1 MVPARKASKS
11 AKRARASH
19 HALRPLNLSACPRCG
34 TARLPHRAC
43 QNCGYVNGKVSL
55 KVETK
60 ES

>member
-19 HALRPLNLSACPRCG
+19 HALRPLNLSACPKCG
-34 TARLPHRAC
+34 VAKMPHRAC
-43 QNCGYVNGKVSL
+43 ANCGYVNAKISL
-55 KVETK
+55 KVETE